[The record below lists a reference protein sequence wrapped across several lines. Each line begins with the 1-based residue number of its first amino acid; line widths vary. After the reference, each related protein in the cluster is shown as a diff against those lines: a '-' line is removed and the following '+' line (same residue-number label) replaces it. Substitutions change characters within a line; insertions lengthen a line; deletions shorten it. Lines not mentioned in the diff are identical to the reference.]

1 MKTQTAL
8 LSVQISILALA
19 CSAPATPPAPA
30 GPSHPTTLDGT
41 IWSVVSVAGRA
52 PIINSRPSVTF
63 TATEIKGSTGCYGFG
78 GGYRYDG
85 TTGAIAIGKNLF
97 MTEMACPG
105 GRDEFETA
113 FIHALAQSTTT
124 SRDADGR
131 LILSGA
137 GGQMILVTG
146 Q

>member
-1 MKTQTAL
+1 MKTQPAL
-8 LSVQISILALA
+8 LSILLSILVLA
-19 CSAPATPPAPA
+19 CSTPATPPAPA

-52 PIINSRPSVTF
+52 PVVNSRPSVTF
-63 TATEIKGSTGCYGFG
+63 TATEIKGSTGCNGFG

-85 TTGAIAIGKNLF
+85 TTGAIAIGENLL

-113 FIHALAQSTTT
+113 FIQALAKSTTT
-124 SRDADGR
+124 TRDADGR
-131 LILSGA
+131 LILGGA
-137 GGQMILVTG
+137 GGQMILVAAR
-146 Q
+146 